1 MDIKIEPPSPM
12 NITAKLVV
20 CSLLIVFFAGL
31 YYIYN
36 LFSTQRILLI
46 SREDAVFHTTKAEV
60 YQDILITRAI
70 TVPRKSIIVS
80 SERGGKVTEVVKQA
94 FDTVVEG
101 DVIAHLSNYDFML
114 EATSRIANITEQI
127 NNLRNM
133 KMQLEQDN
141 RDTKINLQEA
151 LHQIVI
157 ISKDLT
163 RHQVLDKSSMIAKS
177 ELEYKTDILKNWKI
191 KSDILR
197 EHDNNN
203 KKSFPSQFRNIDD
216 SIFLLERIMKTIENG
231 MKQLVITAPIDGT
244 LSVLDI
250 ELGQQIKPGG
260 KIATIDNLTS
270 YYFNVYFS
278 EYYLDKIKPQSHIT
292 SSINGQNVKLFIESV
307 STIVENGK
315 FKAKLVPLQENI
327 IPLKRGQS
335 IEIQIPL
342 QEENNNVLMVPTDS
356 VFSDKQGINYI
367 YIYQP
372 ENDSAI
378 KHQVQINRRNSMKT
392 EVTAGLKIGQV
403 ILMPP
408 TANNN
413 EYDIIGFK

>member
-1 MDIKIEPPSPM
+1 MDIKIGPSDSV

-20 CSLLIVFFAGL
+20 FSLLIIFFAGI
-31 YYIYN
+31 YYIYY
-36 LFSTQRILLI
+36 LSSTQRILLI

-60 YQDILITRAI
+60 YQDVLITRAT
-70 TVPRKSIIVS
+70 TVPKESIIVS

-94 FDTVVEG
+94 FDTVVKG
-101 DVIAHLSNYDFML
+101 DVIAHLSNYEFML
-114 EATSRIANITEQI
+114 EATSRIADITEQI

-133 KMQLEQDN
+133 KMQLEQDD
-141 RDTKINLQEA
+141 RDTKLNLQEA

-157 ISKDLT
+157 ISKDLN
-163 RHQVLDKSSMIAKS
+163 RHQVLDKASMIAKS

-197 EHDNNN
+197 EHDEKN
-203 KKSFPSQFRNIDD
+203 KKSFPSQFKNIDD
-216 SIFLLERIMKTIENG
+216 SIFLLERMMKTIENG
-231 MKQLVITAPIDGT
+231 MKQLVISAPIDGT

-278 EYYLDKIKPQSHIT
+278 EYYLDKIRPQSHII
-292 SSINGQNVKLFIESV
+292 SSINGKNIKLFIESV

-315 FKAKLVPLQENI
+315 FKAKLVPLQETI
-327 IPLKRGQS
+327 MPLKRGQS

-342 QEENNNVLMVPTDS
+342 QEEKNNVLMVPTDS
-356 VFSDKQGINYI
+356 IFSDKQGSNYI

-372 ENDSAI
+372 EDDNAI
-378 KHQVQINRRNSMKT
+378 KYQVEINRRNSMKT

-403 ILMPP
+403 IVMPP
-408 TANNN
+408 ATNNN